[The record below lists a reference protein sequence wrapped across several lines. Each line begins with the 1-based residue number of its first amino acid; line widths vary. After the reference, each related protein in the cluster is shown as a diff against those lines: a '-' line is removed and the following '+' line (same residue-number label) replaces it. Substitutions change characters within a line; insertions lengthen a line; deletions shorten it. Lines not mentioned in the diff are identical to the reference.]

1 MKQSLMSIVGGLFAA
16 GILSALINM
25 ANRFLFPLPMEITAE
40 NIAGLEAYLAAMPA
54 GPYLMSLAGMVLA
67 GLAGGFTAG
76 VIQPERGY
84 RNALV
89 IGAFYTMF
97 TVMGMTMVQHPLKL
111 WISPIASY
119 IPFALA
125 GAYFASLSKQEAQ

>member
-1 MKQSLMSIVGGLFAA
+1 MKMTLMSIVGGMFAA

-25 ANRFLFPLPMEITAE
+25 ANRFLYPLPPEITAK
-40 NIAGLEAYLAAMPA
+40 NIAGLEAYLAAMPT

-76 VIQPERGY
+76 VIHPERGY
-84 RNALV
+84 RNALIV
-89 IGAFYTMF
+89 GAFYTMF
-97 TVMGMTMVQHPLKL
+97 AVTGMTMVQHPLKL

-125 GAYFASLSKQEAQ
+125 GAYFASLSKQEAR